1 MVQATS
7 STLQQV
13 TKMRLLAILFLC
25 CIFGAAPVWAGIG
38 VVSNHAGAAANLQR
52 GKQTIAAKLNT
63 DINSMD
69 IVSTVKGTTMNI
81 DFIDKTKVKITE
93 NSRLV
98 IDDFVYDPVKTD
110 ASKLAL
116 KVSMGTVRYAS
127 GQIAKVNQQKVNIKT
142 PTASIAVRGT
152 DFHMT
157 VDELGRSLVVLVP
170 SCREE
175 YVGTNHDPKDPNKD
189 IIENCYVGKITV
201 STAAGVRE
209 LDKPFEA
216 TYVASATDIPGET
229 VILAL
234 NTLDSRINPE
244 GEINNNL
251 IIVPPAEIKAQLVA
265 KVEQQKDADEEAAVD
280 LVQRSQAKKKEDEL
294 PSQPVKVTTASDDGS
309 KSCHEKI
316 RCVEFNPYVTFYRQT
331 ESSHYAEV
339 RVKGIDSNLMLN
351 ITQDGNEAKL
361 PWGPAPSSGNVI
373 TIRQGK

>member
-1 MVQATS
+1 M
-7 STLQQV
+7 
-13 TKMRLLAILFLC
+13 KRLLTTVFLSC
-25 CIFGAAPVWAGIG
+25 ALSAAPAWAGIG
-38 VVSNHAGAAANLQR
+38 KVSNHAGAAASLQR
-52 GKQTIAAKLNT
+52 GKQTLPAQLNT

-69 IVSTVKGTTMNI
+69 VVSTRKGTTMNI

-98 IDDFVYDPVKTD
+98 IDDFVFDPKQTD
-110 ASKLAL
+110 ASRLAL

-157 VDELGRSLVVLVP
+157 VDEMGRSLVVLVP

-175 YVGTNHDPKDPNKD
+175 YVDVNTKPNKEKD
-189 IIENCYVGKITV
+189 TIENCYVGKIRVTTDV
-201 STAAGVRE
+201 GTRE
-209 LDKPFEA
+209 LDKAFEA
-216 TYVASATDIPGET
+216 TYVASSTEMPGES

-251 IIVPPAEIKAQLVA
+251 IIVPPAEIKAQLAA
-265 KVEQQKDADEEAAVD
+265 KVEQQKEAEEDAALD
-280 LVQRSQAKKKEDEL
+280 LVQRTQAKKKEDEL
-294 PSQPVKVTTASDDGS
+294 PTQVVKVTTATDDSS

-316 RCVEFNPYVTFYRQT
+316 RCVEFNPYVTFYRQ
-331 ESSHYAEV
+331 SDSAHYAEV
-339 RVKGIDSNLMLN
+339 RVKGIDSNLTLT
-351 ITQDGNEAKL
+351 ITHDGNEAKL